1 MFKKIISMLVIVVLC
16 MALSITASAA
26 ATTPNEVYTRVDV
39 PGGSTE
45 HRLTREMYK
54 AEKYIDAT
62 SLGLSQ
68 ALEGITD
75 LSVADNGEIIIL
87 CGEKSRI
94 VILNTDYTLKC
105 ELNVIDAEGN
115 SVDFTGAQGIYRDKD
130 GLYFLADTLNARI
143 LIFGEDGVITK
154 ELGLPD
160 SEFIPSDFV
169 YQPAKI
175 AKDSDGYLY
184 VLSNGSYYGAMQYKP
199 NYEFMGFYGS
209 STVQASALDTL
220 QYLWDK
226 LTSNETKQSKSTK
239 KLPYSF
245 ADFDFDSYDYLVT
258 STGKTSK
265 YNNKGDVGQ
274 IRKISHNGASILYK
288 RNTRDGYVD
297 SSSINFLETTLV
309 VRQARVDGRIS
320 QNLVAVA
327 VGRNDFMYALD
338 NTHGLVY
345 LFDSECNLLN
355 TFGGGLQAGTQVGA
369 FTNAVA
375 MDLKGDSVLVADKDN
390 KSVTVFN
397 LTEYGELLLT
407 AQNMFIKG
415 DYLDSKPYW
424 EKVLALDSGNQ
435 LAYRALASAYYNEG
449 EYEKALEYAEIGLD
463 YNIYDLSHQEVLSK
477 HLAKYFGWY
486 LLALAI
492 VIGGVIYVTVYCKK
506 HNKKLVT
513 NQKLIT
519 MGRVT
524 FHPFDAFND
533 IKYRKH
539 GSMIISVVLCV
550 LLYIAFFLRDVFS
563 GFLYTTTNVA
573 NYNSIYTIG
582 KTIGFVLLWSVC
594 YWLVSSMASGKGTLR
609 EIFTVTSYSLVPLI
623 VYSFVRV
630 IITNF
635 LPYSAY
641 GLITGIDTVVLI
653 FTFFLI
659 AIGMLT
665 VNEYDFFKFLI
676 TAVVTVFFMI
686 LVVFVI
692 FMCALMIAQAWDF
705 ISSVYTEVVYRR

>member
-1 MFKKIISMLVIVVLC
+1 MFKKIISMLICVVLC
-16 MALSITASAA
+16 VALSLTASAA
-26 ATTPNEVYTRVDV
+26 GATPNEVYTRVDV
-39 PGGSTE
+39 PGGSTDL
-45 HRLTREMYK
+45 RLTREMYK
-54 AEKYIDAT
+54 AEKYITAT
-62 SLGLSQ
+62 SLGLEQ

-75 LSVADNGEIIIL
+75 ICVADDGSILIL
-87 CGEKSRI
+87 CGESSRL
-94 VILNTDYTLKC
+94 VVLNEDYSLRGEIAVT
-105 ELNVIDAEGN
+105 DAEGN
-115 SVDFTGAQGIYRDKD
+115 PVDYTGAKGIYKDKD
-130 GLYFLADTLNARI
+130 GVYFLADTSNSRVLM
-143 LIFGEDGVITK
+143 FDETGVVSR
-154 ELGLPD
+154 ELLLPE

-184 VLSNGSYYGAMQYKP
+184 ILSNGSYYGAMQYKP
-199 NYEFMGFYGS
+199 NYEFMGFYGA

-226 LTSNETKQSKSTK
+226 LTSNEIKQSKSTK

-265 YNNKGDVGQ
+265 YNNEGDKGQ

-288 RNTRDGYVD
+288 RTTRQGYVD
-297 SSSINFLETTLV
+297 SSTFNFLETTLV
-309 VRQARVDGRIS
+309 VRELRVKGRTS

-327 VGRNDFMYALD
+327 VGRNDFIYALD

-355 TFGGGLQAGTQVGA
+355 TFGGGLQAGTQVGT

-375 MDLKGDSVLVADKDN
+375 MDLKGDSVLVADFDN

-397 LTEYGELLLT
+397 LTEYGDLLLK

-415 DYLDSKPYW
+415 DYLESKDYW

-449 EYEKALEYAEIGLD
+449 DYEKALEYAEIGLD
-463 YNIYDLSHQEVLSK
+463 YNIYDLAKQELLSK

-486 LLALAI
+486 LLALA
-492 VIGGVIYVTVYCKK
+492 VIGGAIVFVSVYCKK
-506 HNKKLVT
+506 KKKVLIT
-513 NQKLIT
+513 NQKIIT
-519 MGRVT
+519 LGRVS

-539 GSMIISVVLCV
+539 GSLLISVILCA
-550 LLYIAFFLRDVFS
+550 LLYISFFLRDVFS
-563 GFLYTTTNVA
+563 GFLYTTTNIA
-573 NYNSIYTIG
+573 HYSSIYTVG
-582 KTIGFVLLWSVC
+582 KTLGFVLLWSVC
-594 YWLVSSMASGKGTLR
+594 YWLVSSMASGKGTFR
-609 EIFTVTSYSLVPLI
+609 EIFTVTAYSLVPLI

-630 IITNF
+630 IITNL
-635 LPYSAY
+635 LPYSAF
-641 GLITGIDTVVLI
+641 GIISGIDTVVLI

-676 TAVVTVFFMI
+676 TALVTVFFMI

-692 FMCALMIAQAWDF
+692 FMCALMIAQAWNF
-705 ISSVYTEVVYRR
+705 VSSVYTEIVYRR